1 MIEYA
6 LLAIAPGI
14 FWMWFWWRKDRFEK
28 EPARYLV
35 ITFFLGALVLI
46 PAAILE
52 TVLQTGIWV
61 VDEVMVGVI
70 EEFSKFLA
78 VYLFVFRK
86 SEFNEVMD
94 GIVYAA
100 AAALG
105 FASLENFL
113 YIFGYGA
120 GVMVGRAV
128 FSTLG
133 HVLFSAFWGYAL
145 GLKKIEGRNV
155 VFTGLILAAGTHA
168 IYNML
173 LESVCGIVLMIA
185 LILALYI
192 ITSRRVKY
200 SLSVS
205 PFRTGRPPKAAAV
218 VRCPNCGT
226 EIDTETVFCPNCGTK
241 V

>member
-6 LLAIAPGI
+6 LLAVAPGI
-14 FWMWFWWRKDRFEK
+14 FWMWFWWRKDKFEK

-35 ITFFLGALVLI
+35 ITFFLGALVVI
-46 PAAILE
+46 PAALLE
-52 TVLQTGIWV
+52 TMLQAGIWA
-61 VDEVMVGVI
+61 VDEIMVGVI
-70 EEFSKFLA
+70 EEFGKFLV

-94 GIVYAA
+94 GIIYAA

-113 YIFGYGA
+113 YIFGYGV

-155 VFTGLILAAGTHA
+155 VFIGLILAAGAHV

-173 LESVCGIVLMIA
+173 LDSICGIILIIPLM
-185 LILALYI
+185 LALYI

-205 PFRTGRPPKAAAV
+205 PFKTGRPPEATAV
-218 VRCPNCGT
+218 GKCPNCGAKV
-226 EIDTETVFCPNCGTK
+226 DAATVFCPNCGTK
-241 V
+241 L